1 MHILRFLI
9 QGQLAAL
16 TLTTALLFPAVGLAQ
31 IAART
36 EYQVGDSVEISL
48 PKGWSAPGTAEL
60 QRIER
65 GRDQIAKNQGIA
77 VPRVETLTARRA
89 DSTGTATLG
98 AMIMAA
104 EASQAEIRKLTPAQI
119 NTLGEGY
126 SRSSTAVLRRAG
138 ASEIEFGPAALEDV
152 GGKLAISQAISYRD
166 PTGVKQAGVRYHVY
180 LRNATVVLHEYAAI
194 NVSKALRD
202 EATAAIK
209 SARLTE
215 R

>member
-1 MHILRFLI
+1 MHILRFSI

-16 TLTTALLFPAVGLAQ
+16 TLTTGLLFPAAGLTQ
-31 IAART
+31 VAART
-36 EYQVGDSVEISL
+36 EYKVGDSVEISL
-48 PKGWSAPGTAEL
+48 PKGWSVPSAEEL

-65 GRDQIAKNQGIA
+65 GRDQMAKNQGIA
-77 VPRVETLTARRA
+77 VPRVETLTARRV
-89 DSTGTATLG
+89 DSSGTATLG

-119 NTLGEGY
+119 KTLGEGY
-126 SRSSTAVLRRAG
+126 SSSFTAVLRRGG
-138 ASEIEFGPAALEDV
+138 ASEIEFGPTALEDV
-152 GGKLAISQAISYRD
+152 GGKLAISQALSYRD
-166 PTGVKQAGVRYHVY
+166 PNGVKQAGVRYHIY
-180 LRNATVVLHEYAAI
+180 MRNATIILHEYAAI

-209 SARLTE
+209 SARLIE

>member
-1 MHILRFLI
+1 MHILRFFI
-9 QGQLAAL
+9 QGQLAVL
-16 TLTTALLFPAVGLAQ
+16 TLTVALLFPTTGLTQVAT
-31 IAART
+31 RT

-48 PKGWSAPGTAEL
+48 RKGWSVPSAAEL

-65 GRDQIAKNQGIA
+65 GRDQMAKNQGIA
-77 VPRVETLTARRA
+77 VPLVETLTARKA
-89 DSTGTATLG
+89 DSTGAATLG

-126 SRSSTAVLRRAG
+126 SRSFTAVLRRAG

-152 GGKLAISQAISYRD
+152 GGKLAVSQAMSYRD
-166 PTGVKQAGVRYHVY
+166 PTGAKLAGVRYHVY
-180 LRNATVVLHEYAAI
+180 MRNATVVLHEYAAI
-194 NVSKALRD
+194 NVSKGLRD
-202 EATAAIK
+202 EATAVIK
-209 SARLTE
+209 GARLTE

>member
-1 MHILRFLI
+1 MHILRFFI
-9 QGQLAAL
+9 QGQLAVL
-16 TLTTALLFPAVGLAQ
+16 TLTAALLFPTTGLTQVAT
-31 IAART
+31 RT

-48 PKGWSAPGTAEL
+48 PKGWSVPGAAEL

-65 GRDQIAKNQGIA
+65 GRDQMAKNQGIA
-77 VPRVETLTARRA
+77 VPRVETLTARKA
-89 DSTGTATLG
+89 DSTGAVTLG

-126 SRSSTAVLRRAG
+126 SRSFTAVLRRAG

-152 GGKLAISQAISYRD
+152 GGKLAVSQAMSYRD
-166 PTGVKQAGVRYHVY
+166 PTGAKLAGVRYHVY
-180 LRNATVVLHEYAAI
+180 MRNATVVLHEYAAI
-194 NVSKALRD
+194 NVSKGLRD
-202 EATAAIK
+202 EATAVIK
-209 SARLTE
+209 GARLTE